1 MERKALESEASHENS
16 KHTQAD
22 HEVPV
27 IYYLSTNGQLEHPHL
42 MYVSISSSHGTPRL
56 KDVISRLSFLRGQGI
71 VSMYSWSIKRT
82 YGNGYVWQDLSEN
95 DFIYPSSSHEYVL
108 KGTQLIEPSRYTS
121 NETIL
126 SMPSSKSSNERNSY
140 STDAADS
147 PSSSMKDSQR
157 ECKLYKAKVC
167 RDFAEKSSNASTQ
180 TKEMTS
186 RNRMEMDQ
194 QGERRCHGNA
204 AARKFDENRGS
215 LSFPSSNFESL
226 EGYSLEPEDIRN
238 QKIENE
244 RPSGRMRATQ
254 VLMQLVS
261 CRSTI
266 EEL

>member
-1 MERKALESEASHENS
+1 MIIPS
-16 KHTQAD
+16 
-22 HEVPV
+22 
-27 IYYLSTNGQLEHPHL
+27 
-42 MYVSISSSHGTPRL
+42 
-56 KDVISRLSFLRGQGI
+56 LR
-71 VSMYSWSIKRT
+71 S
-82 YGNGYVWQDLSEN
+82 YGNEYVWQDLSVN

-108 KGTQLIEPSRYTS
+108 KGTQLIEPSSYTS

-147 PSSSMKDSQR
+147 PSSTMKDSQHD
-157 ECKLYKAKVC
+157 CKLYKAKIC
-167 RDFAEKSSNASTQ
+167 REFAEKSSNASTQ
-180 TKEMTS
+180 TEEMTS

-194 QGERRCHGNA
+194 QGERRYPGNA

-215 LSFPSSNFESL
+215 LSLSSSNFESL
-226 EGYSLEPEDIRN
+226 EGYSLESEDIRN

-261 CRSTI
+261 CKSIR

>member
-1 MERKALESEASHENS
+1 MERKTLESEANHENS

-22 HEVPV
+22 QEVPI
-27 IYYLSTNGQLEHPHL
+27 IYYLSRNGQLEHPHL
-42 MYVSISSSHGTPRL
+42 MYVSISSSHGTLRL

-71 VSMYSWSIKRT
+71 VSMYSWSIKRS

-108 KGTQLIEPSRYTS
+108 KGTQLMETSSYTS

-140 STDAADS
+140 SMDASDS
-147 PSSSMKDSQR
+147 PSSTMKDSQR
-157 ECKLYKAKVC
+157 DCKLYKARIC
-167 RDFAEKSSNASTQ
+167 REFAEKSFNASTQ
-180 TKEMTS
+180 TVEMTS

-194 QGERRCHGNA
+194 QGETRYPGNV
-204 AARKFDENRGS
+204 AARKFDENGS
-215 LSFPSSNFESL
+215 SSNFESL
-226 EGYSLEPEDIRN
+226 DGYSLESADIRN